1 MFSQSGDIFVGDI
14 AAGEN
19 RGENVVRAVR
29 GDKGVKEVLYLSE
42 EQQEL
47 KGSLSWHTLTN
58 HHLLRTT
65 LATWSAQL
73 SCHCSRAPCTLATG
87 RKYEESTAPTSRLGK
102 RASDESL

>member
-19 RGENVVRAVR
+19 RGENVVRVVR

-47 KGSLSWHTLTN
+47 KG
-58 HHLLRTT
+58 
-65 LATWSAQL
+65 
-73 SCHCSRAPCTLATG
+73 
-87 RKYEESTAPTSRLGK
+87 
-102 RASDESL
+102 